1 LDIGMSPA
9 QTKPSHGYLVIMPGD
24 IPKQADAGK
33 FMTLT
38 TQTVTKLQR
47 YFEEQVDA
55 IKSSE
60 AFQKLLAMPPL
71 QRWATVAGLFLLSQ
85 LVVFG
90 ILYLI
95 FGGVVVIGFLAS
107 ILAGMATGIGA
118 LPALF
123 FKDISKNL
131 FNSMLGGAAGVM
143 LAATA
148 FSLLVP
154 GMDYGNQIW
163 PGKGIYIV
171 SLGML
176 AGALFL
182 HFADRQL
189 PHVHLDSI
197 ANVRLNSLNKV
208 WLFIIAITIHNFPE
222 GMSVGV
228 SFGSGDMKN
237 GIVLAVAIALQNIP
251 EGLAVALPLV
261 GLGYN
266 KWRAVSIAALTGLV
280 EPVGGLLGI
289 TMVTLFHPVLSIAM
303 GFAAGAMLFVISEE
317 IIPETHSDGR
327 SRYATFA
334 LMIGFIIMMVLDN
347 MLG

>member
-1 LDIGMSPA
+1 
-9 QTKPSHGYLVIMPGD
+9 
-24 IPKQADAGK
+24 
-33 FMTLT
+33 MTLT

-47 YFEEQVDA
+47 YFENQVDA

-60 AFQKLLAMPPL
+60 AFQKLLSMPPL

-90 ILYLI
+90 SLYLI

-131 FNSMLGGAAGVM
+131 FNSMLGAAAGVM

-154 GMDYGNQIW
+154 GMDYGNQVW

-176 AGALFL
+176 IGALFL

-208 WLFIIAITIHNFPE
+208 WLFIIAITVHNFPE

-228 SFGSGDMKN
+228 SFGSGEMKN

-266 KWRAVSIAALTGLV
+266 KWRAVGIAAATGLV

-289 TMVTLFHPVLSIAM
+289 TMVTLFQSILPVAM

-327 SRYATFA
+327 SRFATFS
-334 LMIGFIIMMVLDN
+334 LMLGFIIMMVLDN
-347 MLG
+347 LLG

>member
-1 LDIGMSPA
+1 MTNQNIAAKA
-9 QTKPSHGYLVIMPGD
+9 QVFF
-24 IPKQADAGK
+24 KQ
-33 FMTLT
+33 
-38 TQTVTKLQR
+38 QVTRLQAHPQ
-47 YFEEQVDA
+47 Y
-55 IKSSE
+55 
-60 AFQKLLAMPPL
+60 QKLMALPTM
-71 QRWATVAGLFLLSQ
+71 QRWLTVFGLFLLSQ
-85 LVVFG
+85 LLVFG
-90 ILYLI
+90 SLYI
-95 FGGVVVIGFLAS
+95 VFGKVVVIGFFAS
-107 ILAGMATGIGA
+107 ILAGLATGVGA

-123 FKDISKNL
+123 LKNISNNV
-131 FNSMLGGAAGVM
+131 FNSMLGAAAGVM

-154 GMDYGNQIW
+154 GIAYGNVVW
-163 PGKGIYIV
+163 PGNGIYVV

-176 AGALFL
+176 FGALFL
-182 HFADRQL
+182 HYADRQL
-189 PHVHLDSI
+189 PHVHFDS
-197 ANVRLNSLNKV
+197 VSDTQLNSLKKI

-228 SFGSGDMKN
+228 SFGSGELKN
-237 GIVLAVAIALQNIP
+237 GIVLAIAIALQNIP

-266 KWRAVSIAALTGLV
+266 KWKAVGIATLTGLV

-289 TMVTLFHPVLSIAM
+289 TMVTVFEPILPIAM

-317 IIPETHSDGR
+317 IIPETHSNGR

-334 LMIGFIIMMVLDN
+334 LMMGFIIMMVLDN

>member
-1 LDIGMSPA
+1 M
-9 QTKPSHGYLVIMPGD
+9 TVITRVINK
-24 IPKQADAGK
+24 IPP
-33 FMTLT
+33 
-38 TQTVTKLQR
+38 
-47 YFEEQVDA
+47 Y
-55 IKSSE
+55 IKSTVKRVQSSAYYE
-60 AFQKLLAMPPL
+60 KLMEMPPL
-71 QRWATVAGLFLLSQ
+71 KRWAVVAGLFLLTQ

-90 ILYLI
+90 SLYLI
-95 FGGVVVIGFLAS
+95 FGKIVVIGFFAS
-107 ILAGMATGIGA
+107 ILAGLATGAGA

-123 FKDISKNL
+123 FKNISTNL
-131 FNSMLGGAAGVM
+131 FNSMLGAAAGVM

-154 GMDYGNQIW
+154 GIAFGNAIW
-163 PGKGIYIV
+163 PAKGIYVV

-176 AGALFL
+176 IGAAFL
-182 HFADRQL
+182 HYADKQL
-189 PHVHLDSI
+189 PHVHFDSI
-197 ANVRLNSLNKV
+197 SDTQLNSLKKV

-228 SFGSGDMKN
+228 SFGSGEMKN
-237 GIVLAVAIALQNIP
+237 GVVLAIAIALQNIP

-266 KWRAVSIAALTGLV
+266 KWRAVGIATLTGLV

-289 TMVTLFHPVLSIAM
+289 TMVTAFQPILPIAM

-317 IIPETHSDGR
+317 IIPETHSAGR

-334 LMIGFIIMMVLDN
+334 LMIGFIVMMVLDN

>member
-1 LDIGMSPA
+1 MTSKDQIA
-9 QTKPSHGYLVIMPGD
+9 AKVQT
-24 IPKQADAGK
+24 
-33 FMTLT
+33 
-38 TQTVTKLQR
+38 
-47 YFEEQVDA
+47 YFENQVA
-55 IKSSE
+55 ALKSSE
-60 AFQKLLAMPPL
+60 QYLKLLAMPPL
-71 QRWATVAGLFLLSQ
+71 KRWATVAGLFLISQ
-85 LVVFG
+85 VVVFG
-90 ILYLI
+90 LLYLI
-95 FGGVVVIGFLAS
+95 FGKLVVIGFLAS
-107 ILAGMATGIGA
+107 ILAGLATGVGA

-123 FKDISKNL
+123 FTKISRNL
-131 FNSMLGGAAGVM
+131 FNSMLGAAAGVM

-154 GMDYGNQIW
+154 GMTYGNLVW
-163 PGKGIYIV
+163 PGNGIYVV

-176 AGALFL
+176 VGALFL
-182 HFADRQL
+182 HYADRQL
-189 PHVHLDSI
+189 PHVHFDSISDTHLDS
-197 ANVRLNSLNKV
+197 LKKV

-228 SFGSGDMKN
+228 SFGSGEMKN
-237 GIVLAVAIALQNIP
+237 GVVLAIAIALQNLP

-266 KWRAVSIAALTGLV
+266 KWRAVAIATITGLV

-289 TMVTLFHPVLSIAM
+289 TMVTLFEPILPIAM

-334 LMIGFIIMMVLDN
+334 LMIGFIMMMVLDN
-347 MLG
+347 LLG